1 MKKILIL
8 FLLIGISAWAQN
20 QREVEFI
27 QKNALLAV
35 QEMELYKVPASITLA
50 QGILESASGTS
61 ELAVNAK
68 NHFGIKCKGKEW
80 SGETYYKSSKED
92 TGTRIYDETSCFR
105 KYNSIEESFRD
116 HSKFIAE
123 RPYYTKCFKS
133 NVVGYKDFAH
143 CLKKSG
149 YATDRNYASNL
160 INIIENYG
168 LYAFDDVQRA
178 QVYDQVVALYGP
190 VNRGLVEP
198 AYTDE
203 TVVAVVDL
211 PENEI
216 DEVEVEMPKVEPSE
230 PVVLEVYESKGEVQV
245 DDVIAAVEFP
255 NQEGITFD
263 EVFEEPVKEE
273 PKIVVEETIV
283 AKVEEPI
290 AEEPKV
296 KAKEMIIAKTEMP
309 KSKEV
314 EPVIH
319 TKVDKVNDRPKEIAA
334 VSPVKKQEIVQPK
347 PVRKEVVKV
356 PKPIKKEAPKT
367 VVVQPKKRTFPKR
380 RVSPRARLQIH
391 PIRRQYIVV
400 KQGETLYEIAKTYKT
415 TVDHLMKC
423 NELEKAEDLRAYQ
436 YLFFAKKKSKGA
448 MQFITAQK
456 GDNLYTIAQKGGIK
470 FKQLLKRNRID
481 ENYKPKQ
488 GEKFYLKGK
497 KPRK

>member
-8 FLLIGISAWAQN
+8 FLFIGITTFAQN
-20 QREVEFI
+20 EREVKFI
-27 QKNALLAV
+27 QKHALLAV

-61 ELAVNAK
+61 ELAVNAR

-92 TGTRIYDETSCFR
+92 TGKRIYDKTSCFR

-123 RPYYTKCFKS
+123 RPYYTNCFKS
-133 NVVGYKDFAH
+133 NVVDYKDFAH

-149 YATDRNYASNL
+149 YATDRNYAHSL
-160 INIIENYG
+160 INIIESYG
-168 LYAFDDVQRA
+168 LYAFDDVQRE
-178 QVYDQVVALYGP
+178 QVYDQLVALYGP
-190 VNRGLVEP
+190 VNRGIVEP
-198 AYTDE
+198 VYMDE

-211 PENEI
+211 PEEKIEYVEEVVVEAPEI
-216 DEVEVEMPKVEPSE
+216 ASSE
-230 PVVLEVYESKGEVQV
+230 PVALEEYESKGEVQV

-263 EVFEEPVKEE
+263 EVVEEEMIAKVEEPVKEE

-283 AKVEEPI
+283 AKVEPI
-290 AEEPKV
+290 KEEPKAE
-296 KAKEMIIAKTEMP
+296 AKEIIIAKTEMP

-314 EPVIH
+314 EPVTH
-319 TKVDKVNDRPKEIAA
+319 TKVDKVNDRPKDIAA
-334 VSPVKKQEIVQPK
+334 VSPFTKQEVVQ
-347 PVRKEVVKV
+347 

-367 VVVQPKKRTFPKR
+367 IAAQPKKRTFPKR

-400 KQGETLYEIAKTYKT
+400 KEGETLYQIAKTYKT
-415 TVDHLMKC
+415 TVDHLLKC
-423 NELEKAEDLRAYQ
+423 NELENAEDLRAYQ

-481 ENYKPKQ
+481 ENYKPKP

-497 KPRK
+497 KPKNS